1 MDALKR
7 GADGFQ
13 LKLFALA
20 VMTIDHIYYFL
31 NGPLGVPYFFTL
43 IGRIAAPI
51 FLFFCVEGFSYT
63 RSKPKYLARMY
74 LFSVGM
80 KFADMTLAT
89 AFPRP
94 DHVAIMNDMFSTMF
108 VVCWCIAGI
117 ELLRD
122 REAGKRRWLG
132 ALMLA
137 GMLAATVLLVA
148 CMITP
153 VLPQQVMQFSFLLL
167 PNPFTCEGGFIWVLL
182 GILLFYARKS
192 KWKTVLAMAA
202 VVILNL
208 GLIPVDLDVLIY
220 FGCTFAGILPVCLY
234 NGKPGKHRCKWL
246 FYIYYPAHVYV
257 LYLVSWWML
266 TR

>member
-1 MDALKR
+1 
-7 GADGFQ
+7 
-13 LKLFALA
+13 
-20 VMTIDHIYYFL
+20 
-31 NGPLGVPYFFTL
+31 
-43 IGRIAAPI
+43 
-51 FLFFCVEGFSYT
+51 
-63 RSKPKYLARMY
+63 
-74 LFSVGM
+74 
-80 KFADMTLAT
+80 
-89 AFPRP
+89 
-94 DHVAIMNDMFSTMF
+94 
-108 VVCWCIAGI
+108 
-117 ELLRD
+117 
-122 REAGKRRWLG
+122 
-132 ALMLA
+132 MLA

-167 PNPFTCEGGFIWVLL
+167 PNPFTCEGSFIWVLL
-182 GILLFYARKS
+182 GILLFYTRKS

-220 FGCTFAGILPVCLY
+220 FVCTFAGILPVCFY